1 MLLYKN
7 LDLKE
12 IISSQNLLLL
22 RKGGMVMRYD
32 YVIALCPGWSS
43 KKLPKGP
50 SKRAFYDRVVH
61 FILSML
67 LNTSLLN
74 TLRRELLGFLQ
85 QNAILVWGLWTAK
98 SSLLYPHGGTKSL
111 ARDYALLLFS
121 KNLNVHSSDVNVRV
135 ELDTPVRN
143 CLNIF
148 VLERSNLTG
157 NSELPDESFKIL
169 YPNIF
174 GSILLVNFIWFSRHI
189 GFTRL

>member
-1 MLLYKN
+1 
-7 LDLKE
+7 
-12 IISSQNLLLL
+12 
-22 RKGGMVMRYD
+22 MVMRYD
-32 YVIALCPGWSS
+32 YVTALCPGGSS

-50 SKRAFYDRVVH
+50 SKR
-61 FILSML
+61 
-67 LNTSLLN
+67 
-74 TLRRELLGFLQ
+74 TLTLFPFPSVPAN

-148 VLERSNLTG
+148 VLERSDLTG

-174 GSILLVNFIWFSRHI
+174 GSILPCNDRYELGCVVGTTLAVQGVMGTAPSGGNMDMSLTAMTKR
-189 GFTRL
+189 

>member
-1 MLLYKN
+1 MLLHCVLEGAAKN
-7 LDLKE
+7 YQRVLLKGTAF
-12 IISSQNLLLL
+12 LLMSTLFNFWPL
-22 RKGGMVMRYD
+22 VL
-32 YVIALCPGWSS
+32 INNF
-43 KKLPKGP
+43 P
-50 SKRAFYDRVVH
+50 S
-61 FILSML
+61 
-67 LNTSLLN
+67 
-74 TLRRELLGFLQ
+74 
-85 QNAILVWGLWTAK
+85 AILVWGLWTAK

-148 VLERSNLTG
+148 VLERSDLTG

-189 GFTRL
+189 GFTRLWWLISRRFTRHIVVQKTSILWRFPIFK